1 MPPAHPHSSA
11 RRGKADANF
20 YGIRRI
26 YVMTSE
32 HYLMLQASIISVLLF
47 LVGAT
52 TVIQHPE
59 WFQ

>member
-1 MPPAHPHSSA
+1 
-11 RRGKADANF
+11 
-20 YGIRRI
+20 
-26 YVMTSE
+26 MTSE